1 MDNKLALV
9 LSGGFVKGAAHIAI
23 AQEMYKRGYVPDVFV
38 GTSIGA
44 VFSVLLGLYDDPKA
58 VKEISLKFVKKH
70 IWPRLLSF
78 DPFSKAGLIES
89 RETVRLIA
97 KAAGFEGKT
106 FAELKKPVYIT
117 ATDLNSGKLIVFG
130 PSDRLTARSPSLRSS
145 SLRHGLK
152 AYSLQPGAVSRKPLA
167 VASGSERAISLS
179 EALEASISFPVI
191 FKPKKMRIKG
201 KLMALA
207 DGGIRENCP
216 ILVAA
221 KVPGVK
227 RILACDLG
235 YCGQSKGDFNR
246 KNVLDVFMQ
255 CLDLTTSFSQI
266 NRYINDDIF
275 VQNKIS
281 VRIINPGIFDILPF
295 DLKEIPAIMDR
306 AAGTADVVFSRFKGP
321 DGLFRYWKRD
331 PFNKKYITVEHIGK
345 RHTNA
350 FQIVDFS

>member
-1 MDNKLALV
+1 
-9 LSGGFVKGAAHIAI
+9 
-23 AQEMYKRGYVPDVFV
+23 MYKRGYVPDVFV

-89 RETVRLIA
+89 KETVRLIA

-106 FAELKKPVYIT
+106 FACLKKPVYIT
-117 ATDLNSGKLIVFG
+117 ATDLNTGKLIVFG
-130 PSDRLTARSPSLRSS
+130 SSRFSASSFS
-145 SLRHGLK
+145 SLPAGK
-152 AYSLQPGAVSRKPLA
+152 A
-167 VASGSERAISLS
+167 GSALLT

-227 RILACDLG
+227 RIIACDLG

-306 AAGTADVVFSRFKGP
+306 AAGTADVVFSRFKDP
-321 DGLFRYWKRD
+321 DSLFRYWKRD
-331 PFNKKYITVEHIGK
+331 PFNKRYITVEHIGK
-345 RHTNA
+345 RGTNA
-350 FQIVDFS
+350 FQVVDFS